1 MLMDVPPAQPHEGET
16 DNDAEALALL
26 QEILFQSDRERL
38 EELARQVASLQQKVE
53 DKDALAAA
61 VAPVLGEAIRRQIQ
75 DSRAE
80 IIDALYPIIGQI
92 VMKAVTE
99 AIRDLVRAID
109 ERVHTALDF
118 QTLWRRLKSWLTGV
132 PEGELALREAL
143 PFRVQEIFLIHRE
156 SGLLLW
162 HGSRDETGERDPDLV
177 SGMLTAIRD
186 FAQEV
191 MGGQE
196 KDALDELH
204 FGPQLVVM
212 EFGRYSYV
220 AAVCWGTPP
229 VHFRSDLRRRLYAFD
244 SDAHGT
250 LRHFDGN
257 AQTLAQPASSH
268 FRPLLEEE

>member
-1 MLMDVPPAQPHEGET
+1 
-16 DNDAEALALL
+16 
-26 QEILFQSDRERL
+26 
-38 EELARQVASLQQKVE
+38 
-53 DKDALAAA
+53 
-61 VAPVLGEAIRRQIQ
+61 IR

-80 IIDALYPIIGQI
+80 IVDALYPIIGQI

-99 AIRDLVRAID
+99 AIRDLARTID

-118 QTLWRRLKSWLTGV
+118 QNLWRRVKSWLTGV

-143 PFRVQEIFLIHRE
+143 PFAVQEIFLIHRE

-196 KDALDELH
+196 EDALDELH
-204 FGPQLVVM
+204 FGPQLIVM
-212 EFGRYSYV
+212 EFARYTYV
-220 AAVCWGTPP
+220 AAVCRGVPP
-229 VHFRSDLRRRLYAFD
+229 VHFRAELRRRLYAFD
-244 SDAHGT
+244 GDAHED
-250 LRHFDGN
+250 LRQFDGN
-257 AQTLAQPASSH
+257 VQALAQPASSH
-268 FRPLLEEE
+268 FQPLLGEE